1 VKGWNIGSLKE
12 DAMKSSLSIY
22 LSLSLVVVL
31 SVGGSVLEAQV
42 TPAGTPGTIR
52 GTIIS
57 LKGQELLVASPG
69 GEARVKV
76 LDTTTIRGEVPVKIS
91 AITPGMYIATSAQ
104 KQTDGTLRASQIN
117 IFPEDQRGSNEGHR
131 PQSSRPG
138 STMTNANVEKIEE
151 TTVQDVK
158 GPILTLKYKGGE
170 VKVFV
175 PPDASVMRRLSGG
188 RKMLKPGAQVT
199 IQATQ
204 AADGSIS
211 ASRITVDA
219 GGI

>member
-1 VKGWNIGSLKE
+1 
-12 DAMKSSLSIY
+12 MKSSLSIY

-31 SVGGSVLEAQV
+31 SVGVSALQAQV
-42 TPAGTPGTIR
+42 SPAGTPGTIR

-76 LDTTTIRGEVPVKIS
+76 LDTTTIRGEIAVTIS
-91 AITPGMYIATSAQ
+91 HIKPGMYIATSAQ
-104 KQTDGTLRASQIN
+104 KQPDGTLRASQVN
-117 IFPEDQRGSNEGHR
+117 IFPEEQRGSNEGHR

-175 PPDASVMRRLSGG
+175 PPDASVMRRVSGG
-188 RKMLKPGAQVT
+188 REMLKPGAQVT